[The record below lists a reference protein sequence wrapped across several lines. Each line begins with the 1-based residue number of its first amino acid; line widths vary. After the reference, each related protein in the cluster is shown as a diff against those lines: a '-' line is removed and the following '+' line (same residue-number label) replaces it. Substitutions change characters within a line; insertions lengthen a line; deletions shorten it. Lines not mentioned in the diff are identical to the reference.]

1 MARGKIKIGVLMGG
15 PSSEYEVSL
24 RTGAKVIEHL
34 DKDRYEVFPI
44 KISKE
49 GEWHVK
55 DSKISIEDALDKID
69 LAFIAMHGEYGEDGQ
84 IQIILE
90 QYDKPYT
97 GSGKFA
103 SQVAMSKP
111 QSKIRFSSHG
121 LMTPRSAVIKYGEK
135 SFLAKFESVSKDGP
149 WVVKPSSKGSSVG
162 TSIVRDK
169 KDIFDAVHKALAYDD
184 HTLVEEFIN
193 GREFTCG
200 VLENH
205 DNKKYFALPATEIIP
220 NSNHEFFDYDAKYK
234 KGASREVTPA
244 ELSADLTKLI
254 QSAAVSAHALLSC
267 SGYSRSD
274 FIVTPQNEIYI
285 LELNTLPGMTET
297 SLLPQAASAAG
308 IRFPEL
314 LDKIIQ
320 NAFDRYHSRRL
331 KFTIND
337 SIIS

>member
-24 RTGAKVIEHL
+24 KTGEKVIEHL
-34 DKDRYEVFPI
+34 NKEKYEAFPI
-44 KISKE
+44 NISKE
-49 GEWHVK
+49 GGWYLGGLKV
-55 DSKISIEDALDKID
+55 SPEDILKKID

-84 IQIILE
+84 IQIVLE
-90 QYDKPYT
+90 QHDMPYT

-103 SQVAMSKP
+103 SQVAIDKSHSKR
-111 QSKIRFSSHG
+111 IFSSNG
-121 LMTPRSAVIKYGEK
+121 MATPKSAVVRYGEK
-135 SFLAKFESVSKDGP
+135 GFLAKFEHVSHNGP

-162 TSIVRDK
+162 TSIVKDK
-169 KDIFDAVHKALAYDD
+169 KDIFNAMQKALTYDENV
-184 HTLVEEFIN
+184 LIEEYIL

-205 DNKKYFALPATEIIP
+205 GNKKYFAMPVTEIIP
-220 NSNHEFFDYDAKYK
+220 NTGHDFFDYDAKYK
-234 KGASREVTPA
+234 KGASKEVTPA
-244 ELSADLTKLI
+244 EISADLTKLM
-254 QSAAVSAHALLSC
+254 QSAAVSAHAMLGC

-308 IRFPEL
+308 IKFPDL
-314 LDKIIQ
+314 LDRIIQ
-320 NAFDRYHSRRL
+320 NGFDRYH
-331 KFTIND
+331 I
-337 SIIS
+337 